1 MTGLFQ
7 CNIQKL
13 LSSNDSDIVEKQ
25 LIVEEKES
33 TNDDDLHND
42 HSSRGKDEFGGL
54 QGTHLLIAVC
64 GTGIVLIV
72 IVAVPVGVWRKRK
85 ALPVSVNSVFFL
97 PRCASESWPYHTEFQ
112 PDIYAFE
119 PGIQFYFT
127 DSVPNLEVN
136 YIYIYI
142 CIIEEHN
149 YSLI

>member
-1 MTGLFQ
+1 NETSPFEHNITFSSKKNFQISLELDVASKSMTSLFQ
-7 CNIQKL
+7 CNIEKL

-54 QGTHLLIAVC
+54 QGTHLIIALS
-64 GTGIVLIV
+64 GTGMLIVLIV

-97 PRCASESWPYHTEFQ
+97 PRCASESWPY
-112 PDIYAFE
+112 
-119 PGIQFYFT
+119 
-127 DSVPNLEVN
+127 
-136 YIYIYI
+136 
-142 CIIEEHN
+142 
-149 YSLI
+149 